1 MNAEDIVDAK
11 TFIEAMRYALGRFD
25 WGKSALDAESIGIL
39 NEWEIKFGEILKG
52 ERDAGRDEERR
63 LWEDAAKVWCF
74 ECGGTRDLADK
85 ILGIIR
91 KKHIE
96 SEADLAVPRIC
107 AQLSEIEAVCE
118 KETAKAEK
126 HPVAAQDVPKEPGN
140 SEEHRAV
147 LPAADISDDLKFAA
161 KKMWERKK
169 EETAKAASKE
179 DKESGSGPSP
189 RKRFNLGEPSA
200 TDEAKGNLPAA
211 DIPKRCQVTDCKN
224 EAWGYLITN
233 GHRKVY
239 FCLAHPPMRGERIR

>member
-1 MNAEDIVDAK
+1 VNAEDIVDAK

-147 LPAADISDDLKFAA
+147 LPAADI
-161 KKMWERKK
+161 
-169 EETAKAASKE
+169 
-179 DKESGSGPSP
+179 
-189 RKRFNLGEPSA
+189 
-200 TDEAKGNLPAA
+200 
-211 DIPKRCQVTDCKN
+211 PKRCQVTDCKN